1 VLRTELLKSVLST
14 FHFQVCTHASDS
26 NETLGLWGLVND
38 VSRIT
43 DVIMEKM
50 GLKFLGGRFLVKL
63 RRGDRCESTFCG
75 IHDRRKR
82 DADLHVLAGNF

>member
-1 VLRTELLKSVLST
+1 
-14 FHFQVCTHASDS
+14 
-26 NETLGLWGLVND
+26 VND

-50 GLKFLGGRFLVKL
+50 GLRFLVKL
-63 RRGDRCESTFCG
+63 RRGNRCESTFCG

-82 DADLHVLAGNF
+82 GADLHVLAGNF